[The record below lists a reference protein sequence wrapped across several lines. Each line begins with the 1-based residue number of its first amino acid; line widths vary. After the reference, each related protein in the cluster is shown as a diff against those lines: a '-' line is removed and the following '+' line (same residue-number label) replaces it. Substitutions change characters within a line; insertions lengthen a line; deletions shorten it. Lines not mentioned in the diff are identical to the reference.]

1 MTQSKV
7 RMFPTL
13 HPTYYM
19 LQCAF
24 GEVIPN
30 DVLPYVCNILKQKLS
45 DEMIIGV
52 LSMFRQEPYMQISQF
67 VTSLQSESVSDEKV
81 DFLQQLQLCGYD
93 EWSQD
98 IIPNDF
104 VPSYLMD
111 IYSAIA
117 CAYGE
122 SIEEAH
128 YQPLLAILVEDMS
141 FRSIARVLSSIDT
154 SKDYHTILND
164 AYGIEDEFI
173 SENALNT
180 IRKQLGDC
188 GYSPDRV

>member
-1 MTQSKV
+1 VTQSKV

-45 DEMIIGV
+45 DEMIIDV
-52 LSMFRQEPYMQISQF
+52 LSMFRQELYMQISQF
-67 VTSLQSESVSDEKV
+67 VTSLQSESVSDEKF

-111 IYSAIA
+111 IYSSIV

-122 SIEEAH
+122 HIEEKH
-128 YQPLLAILVEDMS
+128 YEPLLAVLVEDMS
-141 FRSIARVLSSIDT
+141 FRSIARVLSIACST
-154 SKDYHTILND
+154 KDYHTILND
-164 AYGIEDEFI
+164 AYSIEDELI
-173 SENALNT
+173 SENTLSIT
-180 IRKQLGDC
+180 RKQLGNC
-188 GYSPDRV
+188 GYTPD